1 MEEIIKILKE
11 LGSIPIVTIPIGA
24 IIGAVTTY
32 LLSIYSRSK
41 QNQLTTKQVLSY
53 INIEIHDNF
62 ANRIKR
68 KYPYNE
74 LSLKGFEF
82 ISRQAG
88 NIAIKE
94 KQLIEINRIYT
105 LFDEINKNILHIRET
120 KYQGRNISALHEQIV
135 ELQNRCFTI
144 TGEYL
149 NKYPYNK
156 M

>member
-11 LGSIPIVTIPIGA
+11 LGSIPIVTIPVGA
-24 IIGAVTTY
+24 IIGAVAAY
-32 LLSIYSRSK
+32 LLSIYSKSK

-53 INIEIHDNF
+53 INVEIHDNF

-74 LSLKGFEF
+74 LGLKGFEF

-88 NIAIKE
+88 NIVIKE
-94 KQLIEINRIYT
+94 KQLIEINRVYT
-105 LFDEINKNILHIRET
+105 LFDEINKDILHIREA
-120 KYQGRNISALHEQIV
+120 KYQGKRISELHEKLV

-144 TGEYL
+144 AGEYL
-149 NKYPYNK
+149 NKYSHNK
-156 M
+156 